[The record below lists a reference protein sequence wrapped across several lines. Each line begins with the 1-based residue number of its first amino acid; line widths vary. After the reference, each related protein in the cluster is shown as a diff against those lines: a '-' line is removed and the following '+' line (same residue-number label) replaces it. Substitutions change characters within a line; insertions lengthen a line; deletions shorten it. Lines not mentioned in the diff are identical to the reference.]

1 MAISATPLATPAG
14 QANADIDSNRLTRVA
29 SIHYYGRSGSIFL
42 QSLLDSHPDVV
53 MLPTVYLCGFHTFW
67 RRYGGRR
74 PAEVVA
80 AFVHEY
86 GILFDSASTDEV
98 IDVGKGIGL
107 VYNFHHMGEGHDER
121 LGLDRA
127 VFSERLMR
135 KAALGVGADG
145 RLSRKFLFQAV
156 HAAYAEALGR
166 RVRSANPLIVYQG
179 HNPQFAQIEH
189 LILDFSPN
197 LKFVHC
203 VREPLPSLGSW
214 LAHVRSGELG
224 GALDLSFRVLG
235 RAIDHA
241 KPILNQWPGDGAKP
255 PLVSWNERNTR
266 AVRLEDLHQRPRETL
281 ERLCAWLDIPWDDAL
296 LQSTFDSKLWHWTD
310 GRRTIS
316 GFQPGKQANIRGD
329 VFTGLDRLRLRLL
342 LADTYLAWNY
352 PLSRWYRSSAL
363 AWLSVLTWLA
373 PFRMEVAVWR
383 RQDSWSPSRVAA
395 AASAY
400 LRMRIEIYRRW
411 RRDGRHRDALLK
423 LL

>member
-1 MAISATPLATPAG
+1 MTAAPLTLPAG
-14 QANADIDSNRLTRVA
+14 EGGTDIDPHRLTRVA

-53 MLPTVYLCGFHTFW
+53 MLPAVYLCGFHTFW
-67 RRYGGRR
+67 GRYAGFR
-74 PAEVVA
+74 PSEMVA

-86 GILFDSASTDEV
+86 EILFDPTSTREV

-107 VYNFHHMGEGHDER
+107 IYNFHRMGEGHDER

-127 VFSERLMR
+127 VFSDCLMR

-145 RLSRKFLFQAV
+145 RLSRKFFFQAV

-179 HNPQFAQIEH
+179 HNPQLTQVEH
-189 LILDFSPN
+189 VIADFSPH

-203 VREPLPSLGSW
+203 VREPVPALGSW
-214 LAHVRSGELG
+214 FAHARGSELG
-224 GALDLSFRVLG
+224 GALDFPYRVLG
-235 RAIDHA
+235 RALDHA
-241 KPILNQWPGDGAKP
+241 KPILNQWPVGGAKP
-255 PLVSWNERNTR
+255 LLVSWNERNTR

-281 ERLCAWLDIPWDDAL
+281 ERLCAWLDIAWDDAL
-296 LQSTFDSKLWHWTD
+296 LQSTFDGRLWHWTD
-310 GRRTIS
+310 GKRTLS
-316 GFQPGKQANIRGD
+316 GFQRRTHAKTHGD
-329 VFTGLDRLRLRLL
+329 VFTGIDRLRLRLL
-342 LADTYLAWNY
+342 LAEAYRAWNY
-352 PLSRWYRSSAL
+352 PLPRWCDSAAL

-383 RQDSWSPSRVAA
+383 RQESWSPSRIAA
-395 AASAY
+395 AAAAY
-400 LRMRIEIYRRW
+400 LRMRAEIFRRW
-411 RRDGRHRDALLK
+411 RRDRRHRDALLK